1 MKIAKLTKKGRA
13 ALRDDSAQGLPLL
26 FAEIASRTGTIEAD
40 HLVDIAAELLTVYG
54 SPENAVMAL
63 RTGQVR
69 LDKIG

>member
-13 ALRDDSAQGLPLL
+13 ALRNDGAQGLHLL
-26 FAEIASRTGTIEAD
+26 LIELGSRMGPVEPE
-40 HLVDIAAELLTVYG
+40 HLEGLAAELLAVYG